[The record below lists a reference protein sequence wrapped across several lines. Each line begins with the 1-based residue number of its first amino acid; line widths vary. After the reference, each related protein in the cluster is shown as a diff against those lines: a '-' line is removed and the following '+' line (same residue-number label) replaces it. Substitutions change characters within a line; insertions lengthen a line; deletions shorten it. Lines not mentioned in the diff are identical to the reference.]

1 MDTIMAKKK
10 HRWGGSWTEEKLN
23 AFSKYVNAYLTI
35 MNKCRDKYKWK
46 LIYFDGFA
54 GSGSREETHE
64 SDTIDMFEEFGISID
79 DTTIYR
85 GAAERVLSI
94 EQHGFDYYYF
104 IDKSEESSNALE
116 EKLSHF
122 KKEGKILNF
131 RCDDANSQLAK
142 LATALK
148 NKKFKALVLLD
159 PFGMQV
165 NWDSISA
172 LAGTG
177 TDLWIL
183 IPTGVIINRLLDKKG
198 QLTHIDRLTDFLGM
212 TKEEIEAAFYEKTVM
227 PTLFGEIEEV
237 QKKQQPIEK
246 IAQLYIQRLNTIF
259 KNVTSEPLVLRNS
272 KNNPIYHFAF
282 ASNNPTAVSIASDII
297 GKR

>member
-1 MDTIMAKKK
+1 MTHRKQKK

-23 AFSKYVNAYLTI
+23 AFSKYVGAYLTI
-35 MNKCRDKYKWK
+35 MNKHRNKYRWQ

-54 GSGSREETHE
+54 GSGSREEDHC
-64 SDTIDMFEEFGISID
+64 SDTIDMFEEFGISVD
-79 DTTIYR
+79 DTTIYK

-94 EQHGFDYYYF
+94 EQEGFDFYYF
-104 IDKSEESSNALE
+104 IDKNEESSNALE
-116 EKLSHF
+116 QKLTPF
-122 KKEGKILNF
+122 RAEGKKLEF

-142 LATALK
+142 LAEALK
-148 NKKFKALVLLD
+148 DKKYKALVLLD

-183 IPTGVIINRLLDKKG
+183 IPTGVVINRLLDKKG
-198 QLTHIDRLTDFLGM
+198 QLTHIDKLTDFLGM
-212 TKEEIEAAFYEKTVM
+212 TKEEIEAAFYERTVM
-227 PTLFGEIEEV
+227 PTLFGDIEEV
-237 QKKQQPIEK
+237 HKKQQPIEK

-259 KNVTSEPLVLRNS
+259 TNVTSEPLVMRNS

-282 ASNNPTAVSIASDII
+282 ASNNSTAVSIASDII
-297 GKR
+297 GSI